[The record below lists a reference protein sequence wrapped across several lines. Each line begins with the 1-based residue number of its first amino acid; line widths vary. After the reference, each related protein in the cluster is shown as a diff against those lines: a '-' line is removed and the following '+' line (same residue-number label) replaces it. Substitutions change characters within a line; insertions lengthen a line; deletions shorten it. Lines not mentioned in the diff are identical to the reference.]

1 MKEPAAIREL
11 QVFCDLPA
19 EAAIREAAAFFM
31 ERGLTITRQDTHSL
45 GLLGPTAA
53 APSADRQAG
62 PQSGQ
67 QPRWRPANWAPLM
80 QREDAST
87 VRDAGAVAAVTAQV
101 DPGKCRVWLTVEG
114 QGTVAARPRGGTG
127 RALATTQRRRGGR
140 GHCQGARRVHRTR
153 LGRARGRRARQLA
166 QDRNTARRGRA
177 APREAPATLG
187 AHRQQDGT
195 GRGVSGPTPA
205 PAAPGVPAT
214 SGSGCGLLKLAV
226 TRRSHHRSA
235 RPPLG
240 ERSSLPTA

>member
-114 QGTVAARPRGGTG
+114 QGTVAAAAAALVARWRPRS
-127 RALATTQRRRGGR
+127 AA
-140 GHCQGARRVHRTR
+140 AAAAV
-153 LGRARGRRARQLA
+153 
-166 QDRNTARRGRA
+166 TARERDVFTERGWA
-177 APREAPATLG
+177 EREAAVRANWRKTGIPPAEVEQRLAKLRQRW
-187 AHRQQDGT
+187 AHIANKT
-195 GRGVSGPTPA
+195 EPEGV
-205 PAAPGVPAT
+205 
-214 SGSGCGLLKLAV
+214 
-226 TRRSHHRSA
+226 
-235 RPPLG
+235 
-240 ERSSLPTA
+240 